1 MREELAHPDTGIASE
16 ALVTVTAACIESAS
30 MPAPEELIRQV
41 PLFSE
46 LNKSEMQGLASSMK
60 ERQFD
65 EGDTVA
71 AEGSTGVGFF
81 IIDEGE
87 ATVSVHGEEVRTL
100 KHGDYFGE
108 VALIDDGA
116 RTATVTA
123 KTPLK
128 CYGITSW
135 EFRPLVED
143 NAKLAWTML
152 QTIAKRLRDAEKRS
166 TEPAA

>member
-1 MREELAHPDTGIASE
+1 
-16 ALVTVTAACIESAS
+16 
-30 MPAPEELIRQV
+30 
-41 PLFSE
+41 
-46 LNKSEMQGLASSMK
+46 MQGLASSMK

-65 EGDTVA
+65 EGDTIA
-71 AEGSTGVGFF
+71 AEGATGIGFF

-87 ATVSVHGEEVRTL
+87 ATVSVRGDEVRTL
-100 KHGDYFGE
+100 SHGDYFGE

-116 RTATVTA
+116 RTATITA

-128 CYGITSW
+128 CFGITSW

-152 QTIAKRLRDAEKRS
+152 QTIAKRLRDAEQRAG
-166 TEPAA
+166 EPTA

>member
-1 MREELAHPDTGIASE
+1 
-16 ALVTVTAACIESAS
+16 

-41 PLFSE
+41 PLFAN
-46 LNKSEMQGLASSMK
+46 LNKSEMQGLSSSMK

-65 EGDTVA
+65 EGDTIA
-71 AEGSTGVGFF
+71 AEGATGVGFF

-87 ATVSVHGEEVRTL
+87 AAVSVRGNEVRTL

-116 RTATVTA
+116 RTATITA

-152 QTIAKRLRDAEKRS
+152 QTIARRLRDAEQRS
-166 TEPAA
+166 SEPAA

>member
-1 MREELAHPDTGIASE
+1 
-16 ALVTVTAACIESAS
+16 

-41 PLFSE
+41 PLFANLS
-46 LNKSEMQGLASSMK
+46 KSEMQGLSSSMK

-65 EGDTVA
+65 EGDTIA
-71 AEGSTGVGFF
+71 AEGATGVGFF

-87 ATVSVHGEEVRTL
+87 ATVSVRGNEVRTL

-116 RTATVTA
+116 RTATITA

-152 QTIAKRLRDAEKRS
+152 QTIARRLRDAEQRS
-166 TEPAA
+166 SEPAA

>member
-1 MREELAHPDTGIASE
+1 M
-16 ALVTVTAACIESAS
+16 AA
-30 MPAPEELIRQV
+30 PQELIQQV

-46 LNKSEMQGLASSMK
+46 LDKRDLQGLASSMK
-60 ERQFD
+60 ERTFE

-71 AEGSTGVGFF
+71 SEGQTGVGFF

-87 ATVSVHGEEVRTL
+87 ATISVKGEERATL
-100 KHGDYFGE
+100 GHGDYFGE

-116 RTATVTA
+116 RTATITA

-135 EFRPLVED
+135 EFKPLVEA
-143 NAKLAWTML
+143 NADLAWKML
-152 QTIAKRLRDAEKRS
+152 QMMAKMLRASEQRVS
-166 TEPAA
+166 

>member
-1 MREELAHPDTGIASE
+1 
-16 ALVTVTAACIESAS
+16 

-41 PLFSE
+41 PLFSQ
-46 LNKSEMQGLASSMK
+46 LSKSEMQGLASSMK
-60 ERQFD
+60 ERQFS

-71 AEGSTGVGFF
+71 VEGQTGIGFF

-87 ATVSVHGEEVRTL
+87 ATVSVQGNEVRTL

-116 RTATVTA
+116 RTATITA

-152 QTIAKRLRDAEKRS
+152 QTVARRLRDAEKRAG
-166 TEPAA
+166 EPAA

>member
-1 MREELAHPDTGIASE
+1 
-16 ALVTVTAACIESAS
+16 

-41 PLFSE
+41 PLFAN
-46 LNKSEMQGLASSMK
+46 LNKSEMQGLSSSMK
-60 ERQFD
+60 ERQFN
-65 EGDTVA
+65 EGDTIA
-71 AEGSTGVGFF
+71 AEGATGVGFF

-87 ATVSVHGEEVRTL
+87 ATVSVRGAEVRTL

-116 RTATVTA
+116 RTATITA

-135 EFRPLVED
+135 EFRPLIED

-152 QTIAKRLRDAEKRS
+152 QTIARRLRDAEQRS
-166 TEPAA
+166 SEPAA

>member
-1 MREELAHPDTGIASE
+1 M
-16 ALVTVTAACIESAS
+16 AA
-30 MPAPEELIRQV
+30 PQELIKQV

-46 LNKSEMQGLASSMK
+46 LDKRDLQGLASSMK
-60 ERQFD
+60 ERTFE

-71 AEGSTGVGFF
+71 SEGQTGVGFF

-87 ATVSVHGEEVRTL
+87 ATISVKGEERATL
-100 KHGDYFGE
+100 GHGDYFGE

-116 RTATVTA
+116 RTATITA

-135 EFRPLVED
+135 EFKPLVEA
-143 NAKLAWTML
+143 NADLAWKML
-152 QTIAKRLRDAEKRS
+152 QTMAKMLRASEQRVS
-166 TEPAA
+166 